1 VRALL
6 AAILCHKGD
15 VDRNLAAHLGLLA
28 EARAEGCE
36 LALFPGFDWWKGS
49 ALGDARR
56 HARRQGLWIA
66 LAGQAGSTVD
76 EDFPGLAALVGPDG
90 DVTARLADWR
100 PGVLLADI
108 PG

>member
-1 VRALL
+1 VRALR
-6 AAILCHKGD
+6 AD
-15 VDRNLAAHLGLLA
+15 
-28 EARAEGCE
+28 EASWQR
-36 LALFPGFDWWKGS
+36 GFAWWEGS

-56 HARRQGLWIA
+56 HARRRGRWIA

-90 DVTARLADWR
+90 VVTARRPDWR

-108 PG
+108 PC